1 MLDQLLPRTIDND
14 YRGQKAAL
22 WLLGLLLLM
31 KSAMGLNSIFN
42 GYSVATSAD
51 GIPLDTYPPAAART
65 IVTLFGIWGLG
76 HFMIC
81 LLGILVLAR
90 YRRMV
95 PFMFALFLV
104 EHVSRKLILQFHP
117 IVRVGNPPASF
128 INPALLALMIVG
140 LALSLWSRGNVRAQ
154 TSRD

>member
-1 MLDQLLPRTIDND
+1 MLDHLLPRTIDND

-31 KSAMGLNSIFN
+31 KTSMGLNSILN
-42 GYSVATSAD
+42 GYKVATSAD

-65 IVTLFGIWGLG
+65 IVALFGIWGLG

-81 LLGILVLAR
+81 LLGILVLIR

-95 PFMFALFLV
+95 PFIFALFLF
-104 EHVSRKLILQFHP
+104 EQLSRKLILQFRP
-117 IVRVGNPPASF
+117 IVRTGNPPASA
-128 INPALLALMIVG
+128 INLALLALMVVG
-140 LALSLWSRGNVRAQ
+140 LALSLWSRGNVQ
-154 TSRD
+154 VRDSPD

>member
-1 MLDQLLPRTIDND
+1 MLDRIFPRIIDNT
-14 YRGQKAAL
+14 YRGRKLAL
-22 WLLGLLLLM
+22 WLFGLLLLM
-31 KSAMGLNSIFN
+31 KSAMSLNSIIN
-42 GYSVATSAD
+42 GYTVATSAD

-65 IVTLFGIWGLG
+65 IVALFGIWGLG

-104 EHVSRKLILQFHP
+104 EHVSRKLILQFRP

-128 INPALLALMIVG
+128 INPALLALMVVG
-140 LALSLWSRGNVRAQ
+140 LALSLWHRSPSSETR
-154 TSRD
+154 

>member
-1 MLDQLLPRTIDND
+1 MLDQLLPRTIDNT
-14 YRGQKAAL
+14 YRGPRLAL
-22 WLLGLLLLM
+22 WILGLLLLM
-31 KSAMGLNSIFN
+31 KSAMSLNSIIN
-42 GYSVATSAD
+42 GYKVATSAD

-65 IVTLFGIWGLG
+65 IVALFGIWGLG

-81 LLGILVLAR
+81 LLGILALVR

-95 PFMFALFLV
+95 SFVFGLFLV

-128 INPALLALMIVG
+128 INPALLALTVVG
-140 LALSLWSRGNVRAQ
+140 LALSLWSRGNFQVRN
-154 TSRD
+154 SPD